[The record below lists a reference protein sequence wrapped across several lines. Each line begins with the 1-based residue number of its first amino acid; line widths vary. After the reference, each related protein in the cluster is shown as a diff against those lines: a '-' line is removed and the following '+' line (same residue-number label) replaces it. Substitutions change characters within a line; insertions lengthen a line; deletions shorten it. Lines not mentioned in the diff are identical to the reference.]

1 MESPPDKKQ
10 SSLNI
15 EEEDKENEEDKKEK
29 ENINTRFIIKSK
41 SSELKSTIRR
51 NSLDLNK
58 IKINSK
64 NKTTNI
70 IPKTYTYISEEAIIP
85 KLRNTNSMKKLRPKK
100 IKEIAI
106 ETKKENIKIN
116 ERSDYIFKSIIKI
129 RKETSRPQLLDEQW
143 YYEKILLDYNT
154 IDFTCKIIIIIFI
167 YSNRRNVF

>member
-10 SSLNI
+10 KLLNI
-15 EEEDKENEEDKKEK
+15 EKEVKKNEEDKKEK
-29 ENINTRFIIKSK
+29 GNINTRFIIKSK

-64 NKTTNI
+64 IKTTNI
-70 IPKTYTYISEEAIIP
+70 IPKTCTYISEEAIIP

-106 ETKKENIKIN
+106 ETKKGNIKIN
-116 ERSDYIFKSIIKI
+116 ERNDYLFKSIIKI

-154 IDFTCKIIIIIFI
+154 IDFTCKIIIIKL
-167 YSNRRNVF
+167 

>member
-10 SSLNI
+10 KLLNI
-15 EEEDKENEEDKKEK
+15 EKEEKENEEDKKEK
-29 ENINTRFIIKSK
+29 GNIKTRFIIKRK
-41 SSELKSTIRR
+41 SSELKSTIRK

-64 NKTTNI
+64 IKTTNI

-116 ERSDYIFKSIIKI
+116 ERNDYIFKSIIKI

-154 IDFTCKIIIIIFI
+154 IDFTCKIIIIKL
-167 YSNRRNVF
+167 

>member
-10 SSLNI
+10 KLLNI
-15 EEEDKENEEDKKEK
+15 EKEEKENEEDKKEK
-29 ENINTRFIIKSK
+29 GNINTRFIKKSK
-41 SSELKSTIRR
+41 SSELKSTVRR

-70 IPKTYTYISEEAIIP
+70 IPKAYNYISEEAIIP

-116 ERSDYIFKSIIKI
+116 ERNDYIFKSIIKI

-154 IDFTCKIIIIIFI
+154 IDFTCKIIIIIFNFYI
-167 YSNRRNVF
+167 